1 MVPGTNGRGGDGGG
15 LQIAGEDGKGRNHGI
30 GGEFFS
36 VDNLGVGGYTQAGR
50 TAFNQFDGGSPGGGK
65 LGGCTLL
72 ENIGTFKEK
81 HHVRTWGMLD
91 FIVQE
96 ELSTIKLQF

>member
-1 MVPGTNGRGGDGGG
+1 MNFSLLIILVLVDILKQAEPH
-15 LQIAGEDGKGRNHGI
+15 LISLMGEVLVAANL
-30 GGEFFS
+30 
-36 VDNLGVGGYTQAGR
+36 VDV
-50 TAFNQFDGGSPGGGK
+50 
-65 LGGCTLL
+65 LL

-91 FIVQE
+91 FIVLE